1 MFLLN
6 LVLMLKFI
14 LKAFFPVYN
23 EKEYLWKHKVISIK
37 LKNYRLIIAN
47 IDSELKISLIEY

>member
-1 MFLLN
+1 
-6 LVLMLKFI
+6 MLKFI